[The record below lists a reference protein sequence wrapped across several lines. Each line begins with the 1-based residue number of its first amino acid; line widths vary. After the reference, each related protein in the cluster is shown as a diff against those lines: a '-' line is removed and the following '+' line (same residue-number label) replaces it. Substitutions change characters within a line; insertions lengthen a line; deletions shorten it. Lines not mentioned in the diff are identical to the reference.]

1 MASEKVR
8 LSGPKILLHLEGL
21 VVLVAACVLYREFGA
36 SWIKFAVFFLAPD
49 LFMLGYVF
57 GKKTGAL
64 FYNSVHTYIGPFLL
78 GSAGYLA
85 NQPALFPFCAIW
97 TAHIGFD
104 RLLGYG
110 LKYESDFKDTHL
122 HRV

>member
-1 MASEKVR
+1 MKP
-8 LSGPKILLHLEGL
+8 SGPKILLHVEGL
-21 VVLVAACVLYREFGA
+21 VVLVAACAVYRELGA
-36 SWIKFAVFFLAPD
+36 SWTKFAVFFLAPD
-49 LFMLGYVF
+49 LFMFGYVF
-57 GKKTGAL
+57 GKKIGAL
-64 FYNSVHTYIGPFLL
+64 FYNSVHTYLGPFLL
-78 GSAGYLA
+78 GLIGYFA
-85 NQPALFPFCAIW
+85 NQPVLFPLCAIW